1 MSLVNHRVTAAPQ
14 PLLSATQDSP
24 LQGIILIATGIGIFS
39 IQDVIIRWI
48 GGTYPAFEIVF
59 LRGLV
64 ALVPMAIL
72 VYFSGGFT
80 TLNVRHPWLNIVRG
94 LLGLASYT
102 AYYMAL
108 VAMPIADATA
118 IFFIS
123 PMIVTLLSALFLKEN
138 VGLRRWSAVLVGF
151 AGVLIIVRPGS
162 GLLDPV
168 SLLPVVAALAY
179 ASSQIIARRIGKTQT
194 GASLAFSSMV
204 VFVGVSALAG
214 ALIGDGMFAGA
225 AHPSIAFLLGAWS
238 VPGAFD
244 ALLIVVCGLIAAAG
258 FYFLSQGYRIAP
270 ASVVA
275 PFEFIAMPLA
285 MFWGIL
291 IWAEYP
297 SPSTL
302 LGIALIVG
310 SGLYV
315 LNREAVRNRPLA
327 TGRGIR
333 LRL

>member
-1 MSLVNHRVTAAPQ
+1 M
-14 PLLSATQDSP
+14 
-24 LQGIILIATGIGIFS
+24 
-39 IQDVIIRWI
+39 
-48 GGTYPAFEIVF
+48 
-59 LRGLV
+59 
-64 ALVPMAIL
+64 
-72 VYFSGGFT
+72 
-80 TLNVRHPWLNIVRG
+80 
-94 LLGLASYT
+94 
-102 AYYMAL
+102 
-108 VAMPIADATA
+108 
-118 IFFIS
+118 FFIS

-168 SLLPVVAALAY
+168 SLLPIVAALAY

-275 PFEFIAMPLA
+275 PFEFVAMPLA

-297 SPSTL
+297 SPLDLAGHSVDRWQRL
-302 LGIALIVG
+302 VCAQSR
-310 SGLYV
+310 SGPQS
-315 LNREAVRNRPLA
+315 AARNRTRYQAASIANTASPKMAHQWLCEA
-327 TGRGIR
+327 
-333 LRL
+333 LRR